1 MTAQQ
6 KKEFF
11 DSMKTK
17 ENQIQVVIEDKMEE
31 MKKAFFEKKALEV
44 ESKPQPHLSQEQM
57 VHMISEWNKEYYGV
71 GHSITIDEEDFIS
84 NKMIGERLYIELTSP
99 SFDGEI
105 NKIVYNLS
113 DDYTIITDEL
123 TQEEVEFLKEKA
135 LSKKEETPTRE
146 EMIEQLLDY
155 NIKSIIEDYKN
166 EDYSLLYSA
175 IVGNGFTQLNN
186 MTNEEL
192 LNEYNEEFGT
202 KYSKINSEE
211 PIVSQRELLYHRED
225 LIEELADDTL
235 ETLKENIQNE
245 DYELLSAILIGDG
258 FTQYNYMTED
268 ELVSEYKEMHN
279 NLREKDLKME
289 LKSFSLFLDELAISN
304 PTFIVIPEYKSFNG
318 MNLPYFEIGEPQ
330 TLENEAIVYSNSIES
345 EQALYSYNNASS
357 VEEFVNDLRDTYNI
371 NEKEA
376 CMYALIMLKSF
387 PPNIEIIRELDQK
400 KSIIDA
406 IVPVKYSIEEGLN
419 KSILLTEPLYSNVH
433 NKKELVFLN
442 DEDKRLSTLVEN
454 KRSVRY
460 AEKEQASF
468 NFEDLK

>member
-1 MTAQQ
+1 M
-6 KKEFF
+6 
-11 DSMKTK
+11 
-17 ENQIQVVIEDKMEE
+17 
-31 MKKAFFEKKALEV
+31 
-44 ESKPQPHLSQEQM
+44 
-57 VHMISEWNKEYYGV
+57 
-71 GHSITIDEEDFIS
+71 
-84 NKMIGERLYIELTSP
+84 
-99 SFDGEI
+99 
-105 NKIVYNLS
+105 
-113 DDYTIITDEL
+113 ITDEL
-123 TQEEVEFLKEKA
+123 TNEEVEQLKEKA
-135 LSKKEETPTRE
+135 LSK
-146 EMIEQLLDY
+146 
-155 NIKSIIEDYKN
+155 
-166 EDYSLLYSA
+166 
-175 IVGNGFTQLNN
+175 
-186 MTNEEL
+186 
-192 LNEYNEEFGT
+192 
-202 KYSKINSEE
+202 
-211 PIVSQRELLYHRED
+211 
-225 LIEELADDTL
+225 
-235 ETLKENIQNE
+235 
-245 DYELLSAILIGDG
+245 
-258 FTQYNYMTED
+258 D

-357 VEEFVNDLRDTYNI
+357 VEEFVNDLRDTYNT

-433 NKKELVFLN
+433 SKKELTFLN
-442 DEDKRLSTLVEN
+442 DEDKKLSTLVEN

-468 NFEDLK
+468 NFEDVK